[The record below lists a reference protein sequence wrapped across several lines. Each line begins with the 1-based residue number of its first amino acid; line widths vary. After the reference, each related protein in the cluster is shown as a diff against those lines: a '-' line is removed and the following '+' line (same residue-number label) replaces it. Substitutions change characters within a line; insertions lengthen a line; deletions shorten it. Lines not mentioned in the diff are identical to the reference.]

1 MKGFTLIE
9 LIVVIALVAVMATAL
24 VGWFVKVRD
33 TVQVDRNGDGLI
45 YYDDLT
51 FPEPPDYRKILSDYG
66 IDVSDLTEEELRELV
81 KELKGG
87 GSP

>member
-9 LIVVIALVAVMATAL
+9 LIVVIALVAVMTTAL
-24 VGWFVKVRD
+24 VGWFVKVKD

-51 FPEPPDYRKILSDYG
+51 LPEPPDYRKILSDYG
-66 IDVSDLTEEELRELV
+66 IDVSELTEEELHDMIE
-81 KELKGG
+81 ELKGEQK
-87 GSP
+87 

>member
-24 VGWFVKVRD
+24 VGWFVKVKD

-51 FPEPPDYRKILSDYG
+51 LPEPPDYRKILSDYG
-66 IDVSDLTEEELRELV
+66 IDVSDLTEEELQELV
-81 KELKGG
+81 EELKGG

>member
-24 VGWFVKVRD
+24 VGWFVKVKD
-33 TVQVDRNGDGLI
+33 TVQVEQNGDGLI

-51 FPEPPDYRKILSDYG
+51 LPEPPDYRKILSDYG
-66 IDVSDLTEEELRELV
+66 IDVSELTEEELRDMIE
-81 KELKGG
+81 ELKGEQK
-87 GSP
+87 

>member
-24 VGWFVKVRD
+24 VGWFVKVKD
-33 TVQVDRNGDGLI
+33 TVQIDRNGDGLI

-51 FPEPPDYRKILSDYG
+51 LPEPPDYRKILSDYG
-66 IDVSDLTEEELRELV
+66 IDVSDLTEEELRDMIE
-81 KELKGG
+81 ELKGERK
-87 GSP
+87 

>member
-24 VGWFVKVRD
+24 VGWFVKVKD

-51 FPEPPDYRKILSDYG
+51 LPEPPDYRKILSDYG
-66 IDVSDLTEEELRELV
+66 IDVSDLTEEELCDMIE
-81 KELKGG
+81 ELKGERK
-87 GSP
+87 

>member
-24 VGWFVKVRD
+24 VGWFVKVKD
-33 TVQVDRNGDGLI
+33 TVQVDQNGDGLI

-51 FPEPPDYRKILSDYG
+51 LPDPPDYRKILSDYG
-66 IDVSDLTEEELRELV
+66 IDVSDLTEEELQELV
-81 KELKGG
+81 EELKGG

>member
-24 VGWFVKVRD
+24 VGWFVEVKD
-33 TVQVDRNGDGLI
+33 TVQVDQNGDGLI

-51 FPEPPDYRKILSDYG
+51 LPEPPDYRKILSDYG
-66 IDVSDLTEEELRELV
+66 IDVSDLTEEELRDMIE
-81 KELKGG
+81 ELKGERK
-87 GSP
+87 

>member
-9 LIVVIALVAVMATAL
+9 LIVVIAIVAVMTTAL
-24 VGWFVKVRD
+24 VGWFVKVKD

-51 FPEPPDYRKILSDYG
+51 LPESPDYRKILSDYG
-66 IDVSDLTEEELRELV
+66 IDVSDLTEDELRELV

>member
-9 LIVVIALVAVMATAL
+9 LIVVIALVAVMTTAL
-24 VGWFVKVRD
+24 VGWFVKVKD

-51 FPEPPDYRKILSDYG
+51 LPEPPDYRKILSDYG
-66 IDVSDLTEEELRELV
+66 IDVSELTEEELQELV
-81 KELKGG
+81 EELRGG

>member
-9 LIVVIALVAVMATAL
+9 LIVVIALVAVMTTAL
-24 VGWFVKVRD
+24 VGWFVKVKD

-51 FPEPPDYRKILSDYG
+51 LPEPPDYRKILSDYG
-66 IDVSDLTEEELRELV
+66 IDVSDLTEEELRDMIE
-81 KELKGG
+81 ELKGERK
-87 GSP
+87 

>member
-1 MKGFTLIE
+1 MKGFTLVE

-24 VGWFVKVRD
+24 VGWFVEVKD

-51 FPEPPDYRKILSDYG
+51 LPEPPDYRKILSDYG
-66 IDVSDLTEEELRELV
+66 IDVSDLTEEELRDMIE
-81 KELKGG
+81 ELKGERK
-87 GSP
+87 

>member
-24 VGWFVKVRD
+24 VGWFVKVKD
-33 TVQVDRNGDGLI
+33 TVQVDQKGDGLI

-51 FPEPPDYRKILSDYG
+51 LPEPPDYRKILSDYG
-66 IDVSDLTEEELRELV
+66 IDVSDLTEEELCDMIE
-81 KELKGG
+81 ELKGERK
-87 GSP
+87 

>member
-24 VGWFVKVRD
+24 VGWFVKVKD
-33 TVQVDRNGDGLI
+33 TVQVDQNGDGLI

-51 FPEPPDYRKILSDYG
+51 LPEPPDYRKILSDYG
-66 IDVSDLTEEELRELV
+66 IDVSDLTEEELQELV

-87 GSP
+87 GLP

>member
-9 LIVVIALVAVMATAL
+9 LIVVIALVAVMATSL
-24 VGWFVKVRD
+24 VGWFVKVKD

-51 FPEPPDYRKILSDYG
+51 LPEPPDYRKILSDYG
-66 IDVSDLTEEELRELV
+66 IDVSDLTEEELRDMIE
-81 KELKGG
+81 ELKGERK
-87 GSP
+87 

>member
-24 VGWFVKVRD
+24 VGWFVKVKD

-51 FPEPPDYRKILSDYG
+51 LPDPPDYRKILSDYG
-66 IDVSDLTEEELRELV
+66 IDVSDLTEEELRDMIE
-81 KELKGG
+81 ELKGERK
-87 GSP
+87 

>member
-24 VGWFVKVRD
+24 VGWFVKVKD

-51 FPEPPDYRKILSDYG
+51 LPEPPDYRKILSDYG
-66 IDVSDLTEEELRELV
+66 IDVSDLTEEELRDMIE
-81 KELKGG
+81 ELKGG

>member
-24 VGWFVKVRD
+24 VGWFVEVKD

-51 FPEPPDYRKILSDYG
+51 LPEPPDYRKILSDYG
-66 IDVSDLTEEELRELV
+66 IDVSDLTEEELRDMIE
-81 KELKGG
+81 ELKGERK
-87 GSP
+87 

>member
-24 VGWFVKVRD
+24 VGWFVKVKD
-33 TVQVDRNGDGLI
+33 TVQVDQNGDGLI

-51 FPEPPDYRKILSDYG
+51 LPEPPDYRKILSDYG
-66 IDVSDLTEEELRELV
+66 IDVSDLTEEELQELV
-81 KELKGG
+81 EELKGG

>member
-24 VGWFVKVRD
+24 VGWFVKVKD
-33 TVQVDRNGDGLI
+33 IVQVDRNGDGLI

-51 FPEPPDYRKILSDYG
+51 LPEPPDYRKILSDYG
-66 IDVSDLTEEELRELV
+66 IDVSDLTEEELRDMIE
-81 KELKGG
+81 ELKGERK
-87 GSP
+87 

>member
-24 VGWFVKVRD
+24 VGWFVKVKD

-51 FPEPPDYRKILSDYG
+51 LPEPPDYRKILSDYG
-66 IDVSDLTEEELRELV
+66 IDVSDLTEEELRDMIE
-81 KELKGG
+81 ELKGERR
-87 GSP
+87 

>member
-24 VGWFVKVRD
+24 VGWFVKVKD

-51 FPEPPDYRKILSDYG
+51 LPEPPDYRKILSDYG
-66 IDVSDLTEEELRELV
+66 IDVSNLTEEELRDMIE
-81 KELKGG
+81 ELKGERK
-87 GSP
+87 

>member
-1 MKGFTLIE
+1 MKGFTLVE

-24 VGWFVKVRD
+24 VGWFVKVKD

-51 FPEPPDYRKILSDYG
+51 LPEPPDYRKILSDYG
-66 IDVSDLTEEELRELV
+66 IDVSDLTEKELRDMIE
-81 KELKGG
+81 ELKGERK
-87 GSP
+87 

>member
-9 LIVVIALVAVMATAL
+9 LVVVIALVAVMATAL
-24 VGWFVKVRD
+24 VGWFVKVKD
-33 TVQVDRNGDGLI
+33 TVQTDRNGDGLI

-51 FPEPPDYRKILSDYG
+51 LPEPPDYRKILSDYG
-66 IDVSDLTEEELRELV
+66 IDVSELTEEELRDMIE
-81 KELKGG
+81 ELKGG

>member
-9 LIVVIALVAVMATAL
+9 LVIVIALVAVMATAL

-33 TVQVDRNGDGLI
+33 TVQVDTNNDGII

-51 FPEPPDYRKILSDYG
+51 LPDAPDYREILSRYG
-66 IDVSDLTEEELRELV
+66 IDVSELSDEQIRELINQ
-81 KELKGG
+81 LKTTK
-87 GSP
+87 

>member
-1 MKGFTLIE
+1 MKGFTLVE

-24 VGWFVKVRD
+24 VGWFVEVKD
-33 TVQVDRNGDGLI
+33 TVQVDQNGDGLI

-51 FPEPPDYRKILSDYG
+51 LPEPPDYRKILSDYG
-66 IDVSDLTEEELRELV
+66 IDVSDLTEEELQELV
-81 KELKGG
+81 EELKGG